1 MAYAKPSSF
10 PLRGILFFLTHP
22 SLWYRCICG
31 LFIMLLISIASLVG
45 FSFAISPTAHALVRA
60 NCPEGL
66 AWVVAVILMLIESAL
81 AVIIMGLILMPF
93 LQDALFDQVLRLR
106 GLEQA
111 ILKPAEQ
118 HNMLFRAIGAGIL
131 FGLFQVLVLLL
142 TLPVHAI
149 VIVGSIL
156 VVMINGIILAWGYM
170 LHYLIELRGMS
181 FGQSRHWVSLNRK
194 SYMSFGTVAFLLEL
208 IPLFNIMFMFTNAVG
223 AALWAEWEYHKE
235 IKNRGQPG
243 YEYYAAMPL
252 PLSLDGTQ

>member
-1 MAYAKPSSF
+1 
-10 PLRGILFFLTHP
+10 
-22 SLWYRCICG
+22 
-31 LFIMLLISIASLVG
+31 MLLISIASLVG
-45 FSFAISPTAHALVRA
+45 FSFVISPTAHALIRA

-81 AVIIMGLILMPF
+81 AVIIMGLVLMPF
-93 LQDALFDQVLRLR
+93 LQDSLFDQVLRLR

-118 HNMLFRAIGAGIL
+118 QRNVIFRAIGAGIL

-142 TLPVHAI
+142 TIPVHAL
-149 VIVGSIL
+149 VIVGTVL
-156 VVMINGIILAWGYM
+156 VVIINGVILAWGYM

-181 FGQSRHWVSLNRK
+181 FGQSRRWVLLNRK

-208 IPLFNIMFMFTNAVG
+208 IPLFNIIFMFTNAVG

-235 IKNRGQPG
+235 MKNRGQPG
-243 YEYYAAMPL
+243 YEYYEAMPL
-252 PLSLDGTQ
+252 PLSLNGPQ